1 MWKKVN
7 IKHDL
12 FYKSC
17 LNFYKVKT
25 FERLKKFHQKYN
37 DQEITN
43 INGQFVDKSVNLLE
57 MVDWEELCK
66 GEAVFF
72 HGDLQFD
79 NILYSEKGKKFC
91 LIDWRQDFDGH
102 IEFGDI
108 YYDLAKMYG
117 GILLNYDYVKKNLI
131 NYFEEENKIELDFA
145 QKFSNEK
152 VY

>member
-1 MWKKVN
+1 M
-7 IKHDL
+7 
-12 FYKSC
+12 F
-17 LNFYKVKT
+17 NFYKVKT

-72 HGDLQFD
+72 MEIFNLIIFF
-79 NILYSEKGKKFC
+79 ILKREKKFC

-117 GILLNYDYVKKNLI
+117 GILLNYDYVKKSYKL
-131 NYFEEENKIELDFA
+131 FRRRK
-145 QKFSNEK
+145 
-152 VY
+152 